1 MERIS
6 MARRSFIRGTGGYLP
21 EKVLTNDD
29 LSAMLDTSDEWIR
42 ERTGIKRRHVAAEG
56 ELTSDIATAAARQA
70 LDAAGMEATDIDLIV
85 LATTTPDRTFPAT
98 ATAVQAKLGTG
109 AGAAFDVQAVCS
121 GFLFG
126 LATADSMLKQGLFNR
141 ALVIGAETFT
151 RILDWSDRGTAVLF
165 GDGGGAVVIEAEEWT
180 GAQDAGIITHHI
192 RTDGTKSDL
201 LYVDGGV
208 SSTGTIGHVRME
220 GNRVFKHAVANISSA
235 IQAVLTETG
244 LTADDIDWFV
254 PHQANK
260 RILDGVAKKMGIAEE
275 KVVITVDEHA
285 NTSAASIPLALN
297 HAVRTGRAKP
307 GDLILSEAMGGG
319 FSWGASLFRL

>member
-1 MERIS
+1 
-6 MARRSFIRGTGGYLP
+6 MARRSFICGTGSYLP
-21 EKVLTNDD
+21 ERVLTNDE
-29 LSAMLDTSDEWIR
+29 LSEMVETSDAWIQ
-42 ERTGIKRRHVAAEG
+42 ERTGIRQRHVAADG
-56 ELTSDIATAAARQA
+56 ELTSDIATEAARRALQA
-70 LDAAGMEATDIDLIV
+70 ASIDASSIDLIV

-98 ATAVQAKLGTG
+98 ATAVQAKLGISH
-109 AGAAFDVQAVCS
+109 GAAFDVQAVCS
-121 GFLFG
+121 GFLFA
-126 LATADSMLKQGLFNR
+126 LATADSMLKQGLFKR

-151 RILDWSDRGTAVLF
+151 RIIDWSDRGTCVLF
-165 GDGGGAVVIEAEEWT
+165 GDGGGAVVLEVREGEFAADE
-180 GAQDAGIITHHI
+180 GIITHHI

-220 GNRVFKHAVANISSA
+220 GNRVFKHAVANISAA
-235 IQAVLTETG
+235 IEAVLEETG
-244 LTADDIDWFV
+244 LTSDNIDWFV

-260 RILDGVAKKMGIAEE
+260 RILDGVAKKLNIPEE
-275 KVVITVDEHA
+275 KVVITVDRHA
-285 NTSAASIPLALN
+285 NTSAASIPLALD

>member
-1 MERIS
+1 

>member
-1 MERIS
+1 
-6 MARRSFIRGTGGYLP
+6 MARRSFIRGTGSYLP

-29 LSAMLDTSDEWIR
+29 MSAIVDTSDEWIQ

-56 ELTSDIATAAARQA
+56 ELTSDIATAAARSA
-70 LDAAGMEATDIDLIV
+70 LEAAGIPVSDVDLIV
-85 LATTTPDRTFPAT
+85 LATTTPDQTFPAT
-98 ATAVQAKLGTG
+98 ATAVQAKLGMTG
-109 AGAAFDVQAVCS
+109 GAAFDVQAVCS
-121 GFLFG
+121 GFLFA
-126 LATADSMLKQGLFNR
+126 LATADTMLKQGLFNT

-151 RILDWSDRGTAVLF
+151 RILDWSDRGTCVLF
-165 GDGGGAVVIEAEEWT
+165 GDGGGAAVLQAEEWT
-180 GAQDAGIITHHI
+180 GEDLAGVITHHI

-220 GNRVFKHAVANISSA
+220 GNRVFRHAVTNISSA
-235 IQAVLTETG
+235 IQAIYDETG
-244 LTADDIDWFV
+244 LTGDDIDWFV

-260 RILDGVAKKMGIAEE
+260 RILDGVAKKMNIAEE
-275 KVVITVDEHA
+275 KVIVTVQEHA

-297 HAVRTGRAKP
+297 HAVLTGRAKK